1 MNGTYKYSLDEK
13 GRLLIPSRLREEI
26 EGNMLVITRGLDK
39 YLWLFTPGE
48 WQDFSK
54 KLLEATS
61 IFQEKE
67 RLILRRII
75 APAQDVEIDK
85 AGRIM
90 IPQTLREYAGLKK
103 ECMILGLKRFMEVW
117 DEEQYSEYDSK
128 NEQEFQEA
136 VKGLNIKW

>member
-13 GRLLIPSRLREEI
+13 GRLMIPVKLRDEI
-26 EGNMLVITRGLDK
+26 SGNQLVITRGLDR
-39 YLWLFTPGE
+39 YLWLFPPDE
-48 WQDFSK
+48 WKDFSA

-67 RLILRRII
+67 RLVLRRII

-85 AGRIM
+85 SGRIM

-117 DEEQYSEYDSK
+117 DEEHYTDYDSK